1 MEAGHTGSL
10 KLRLA
15 KDINF
20 HITLAEIS
28 IQSITVWMLRY
39 LLDFFYLRFEKE
51 RIFSRPQASS
61 AAEHQKICNSVM
73 ERNVG
78 AARKAMRDH
87 IRNVKNNVL
96 EDLHNRLKVSDMTVI
111 MPAGSVEI
119 ELKADDFVVMT
130 GPVEICYTGCELQK

>member
-51 RIFSRPQASS
+51 RIFSRPQESS
-61 AAEHQKICNSVM
+61 AAEHQKICDSLM

-78 AARKAMRDH
+78 AAGKAMRDH
-87 IRNVKNNVL
+87 IRSVKNNVL
-96 EDLHNRLKVSDMTVI
+96 EDLHNRLKVSE
-111 MPAGSVEI
+111 EI
-119 ELKADDFVVMT
+119 E
-130 GPVEICYTGCELQK
+130 I